1 MGNTNLKCNSCGH
14 EFLGDEY
21 TFSCPSCGGD
31 SLVILNSETLLE
43 KLKNL
48 LYTNRIVAGISVFAL
63 LVLGILLWPSGPKS
77 LNAEQSIDVLT
88 FKKEKNHIEIIIRRY
103 SQDLNDNEV
112 LDFDENELFFSE
124 CHFEAFSQGSEALTI
139 KDGKIYPCSNGLITI
154 KWGKENLFK
163 NRYKIE
169 YSDRSEIIDD
179 FKLSEGVP
187 SKNAGCRPK
196 LSINVI
202 QNDHCKLTL
211 ETNYDTLVPKPVVE
225 ISLNGKDGNYSDKR
239 IFTNFPEDTKFSRG
253 FKVRI
258 WARIK
263 GREDNPI
270 QIESPKE
277 LKVYG
282 CNPLN
287 GEKICAVVRAL
298 GKKPKDFDLHEK
310 LVDFLDGRGT
320 FFVNGKRTKSST
332 ELALYLRID
341 SIKYK
346 VPYHTKCDP
355 VGDWE
360 SVNVYFTNKN

>member
-14 EFLGDEY
+14 EFTGNEY

-31 SLVILNSETLLE
+31 SLVILKSETFLE
-43 KLKNL
+43 KLKNFF
-48 LYTNRIVAGISVFAL
+48 YTNRIVVGISVFAL
-63 LVLGILLWPSGPKS
+63 LLLWFMLCPSGPEA
-77 LNAEQSIDVLT
+77 LNVEQSIDVLT
-88 FKKEKNHIEIIIRRY
+88 FKKEKNHIEIIITRY
-103 SQDLNDNEV
+103 SKDKENNEV

-124 CHFEAFSQGSEALTI
+124 CRFEAFSEGKEALTI
-139 KDGKIYPCSNGLITI
+139 KDGKIYPCSSGSITI

-163 NRYKIE
+163 NKSIK

-179 FKLSEGVP
+179 FKLSEEVP
-187 SKNAGCRPK
+187 SKYAGCRPE

-239 IFTNFPEDTKFSRG
+239 IFTKFPEDTKFSRG

-258 WARIK
+258 WARVK
-263 GREDNPI
+263 GKEDNPI
-270 QIESPKE
+270 QIESPKV

-287 GEKICAVVRAL
+287 GEKICSVVRAL
-298 GKKPKDFDLHEK
+298 GKKPDDFDLILK
-310 LVDFLDGRGT
+310 LDNVLDGRGT
-320 FFVNGKRTKSST
+320 FFVNGKRTRQF
-332 ELALYLRID
+332 ADLYVWLEAGT
-341 SIKYK
+341 KYNATYRTRC
-346 VPYHTKCDP
+346 VP

>member
-31 SLVILNSETLLE
+31 SLVILNSETFLE
-43 KLKNL
+43 KLKNFF
-48 LYTNRIVAGISVFAL
+48 YTNRIVASILAFAL
-63 LVLGILLWPSGPKS
+63 LVLGFWLWPSGPKS

-88 FKKEKNHIEIIIRRY
+88 FKKEKNHIEIIITRY

-124 CHFEAFSQGSEALTI
+124 CRFEAFSQGSEDITI
-139 KDGKIYPCSNGLITI
+139 RDGKIYPCSNGLITI

-163 NRYKIE
+163 NRNRIK

-239 IFTNFPEDTKFSRG
+239 IFTKFPEDTKFSRG

-258 WARIK
+258 WARVK

-270 QIESPKE
+270 QIESPKV

-287 GEKICAVVRAL
+287 GEKIRSVVRAL
-298 GKKPKDFDLHEK
+298 GKKPDDFDLIEK
-310 LVDFLDGRGT
+310 LDNVLDGRGT
-320 FFVNGKRTKSST
+320 FFVNGKRTKAFGDLSFW
-332 ELALYLRID
+332 LD
-341 SIKYK
+341 MDFIKYK
-346 VPYHTKCDP
+346 VPYRTRCVP
-355 VGDWE
+355 VSDWE